1 MKTLK
6 NKSAVS
12 KPKTSG
18 VWRKALLIL
27 LILFAGGL
35 SWRGAYVGE
44 PQGDNISS
52 STRADSMKS
61 APYPEKVLGDALPT
75 SSSIRSEGGKRDS
88 VEQKTLWQVFQSVR
102 HQIQSPDSA
111 ELDLPGNKGV
121 RFFAANPSQQIVARF
136 SDYGAELSSGLQG
149 KWGVNVRA
157 TYYRRGE
164 DRQSLDGAIKPTA
177 SGSRVE
183 YDRGE
188 LIEWF
193 DNRPSG
199 IEHGFTVLHKPF
211 EQGSSELEVGIS
223 LAGLKTKSYQGCVQ
237 LVSEMGGNVMAYDK
251 LLVWDAN
258 GKKLPASMKASA
270 QGASILVADAGAV
283 YPITIDP
290 LFTSFEAKLG
300 IGELEC
306 GRPGDSLG
314 HSVDVLGD
322 RAVVGAPG
330 DDSLLGTDAGAAYLF
345 ERSGTTWTLAAKLKA
360 KDGKAG
366 DRLGGAVALGD
377 GYALAGARLADLPGK
392 EDAGAVYS
400 FGIVTGMWAQTAKL
414 IARVSM
420 AGAWFG
426 ESLSTD
432 GAQLLIGAPNGNGGK
447 GGAYIFA
454 RAGASWAQKAVLTA
468 SDGING
474 DGFGGSVAIRGGT
487 AIVCAPQRD
496 STKGGAYVFSGS
508 GTTWIQ
514 EQTMTLADGA
524 VGDFFG
530 DASSLGSDAVI
541 IGAPGRTT
549 TLAPGTGA
557 AFVFRKPATSWTQT
571 QQILS
576 SDAAEGDRFG
586 TAISQYGKVV
596 IVGAPGVDVTNPNEG
611 SAYLFSDMS
620 GTFEQEAKLTAPGGR
635 SGDWFGA
642 SVAVDM
648 TTAVVG
654 AFQADPDD
662 FDGTPSIDQGCVYV
676 FRLFSTTNGSDVAV
690 KSPSGA
696 GTEETAVE
704 LVDESSLD
712 FGSVIILTS
721 VQRQLV
727 IRNLGASPLTNLKAL
742 VSGTNAN
749 QFKISMPPPGTLAP
763 GESFALIISFNPS
776 GVGGRQA
783 SVRISSN
790 DVDEG
795 ALDVALTGIGV
806 EATEVMVTNPQSQI
820 VALGST
826 AGFAVSASGIPAPT
840 LQWRKAG
847 RNIKGATRASY
858 RLKATLTDAGSYD
871 VVASNVG
878 GSDTSDSASL
888 AVVDTTLRD
897 LCLPVGARATM
908 TVVAAGA
915 GLSFTWRKEGGS
927 LGTSPKV
934 TVSADGRT
942 LTINDLIESDMGSY
956 SCLVSS
962 PGGELA
968 GGRYN
973 LTVFSAAPEFS
984 EFSLPPAR
992 VTCPYSFQVPYDVSP
1007 ALKPTRF
1014 TATGLPAGMSIDAV
1028 TGVISGV
1035 PTGTGNSQREVTITA
1050 SNSFGNTPVT
1060 KTLYIYGLPC
1070 GVVGEFKGLIQRDG
1084 GLNGGF
1090 GGYFDLEIA
1099 PTGLFTGSLTLGAD
1113 KHPFSGALKYCDDL
1127 YSKMATT
1134 VIVARKNL
1142 SAVTVVFEIDS
1153 YNNTLTG
1160 HVTDR
1165 SNAPWTFMNFVGQ
1178 PNVAGSSDGKG
1189 TDATFNCPTGMA
1201 RDKLGNLYVADTDN
1215 HVIRRVSSVGDVVVF
1230 AGVAGVPGSGD
1241 GCGPSVGF
1249 NSPRGIAVDARGFL
1263 FVADTGNHTIRQIT
1277 SEGKVTTIAGS
1288 ATTAGTTDGPSDVA
1302 RFQSPAGVALGMDG
1316 SLFITDMTAHKIRRL
1331 TGGSVS
1337 TVAGKAG
1344 VAGAKN
1350 GTGTAAEFHSPMG
1363 VAILQN
1369 ESLLV
1374 ADSGNHCIRQISIS
1388 RRTVATFAG
1397 TLGVGGDADG
1407 EKADSRFLHPSDL
1420 TADTRGNV
1428 FVTDTGNGTVRR
1440 INTFGVVTTIT
1451 DPCPAT
1457 LDDMED
1463 PRTAQP
1469 GYYDCCVPTLSESPF
1484 REPVGI
1490 VFAAGKLY
1498 VSDCYYHT
1506 IQTGSPEKSCEIA
1519 INAVRKP
1526 WGRDSI
1532 STVSRKN
1539 TTSSCSFPPATLYA
1553 GTYKFILDPCESAR
1567 SEPLVYPQGTGF
1579 GTLTVLSNGT
1589 VNCVG
1594 TLSDGTTVTGSS
1606 ILGGSSYQ
1614 MYYDAYNKIPLFFML
1629 YGNTGSVQGWHQI
1642 SVYSMNNSAPQTPT
1656 QSSKY
1661 VGGCMDWWKNSQISP
1676 SGAYPDGFP
1685 LHGLQVVGEEKS
1697 SSNEIVVGSYFPQSS
1712 NNARF
1717 ELLGH
1722 GLAAGFIQIF
1732 TLNANNSTSMP
1743 SGSGNPNDLS
1753 FSFSGSTFQFNGSYR
1768 AGQSSPTSNFKGVFL
1783 KIYGRGYGFSMLDN
1797 RSHQVQFTSQSS
1809 QPD

>member
-1 MKTLK
+1 
-6 NKSAVS
+6 
-12 KPKTSG
+12 
-18 VWRKALLIL
+18 
-27 LILFAGGL
+27 
-35 SWRGAYVGE
+35 
-44 PQGDNISS
+44 
-52 STRADSMKS
+52 MKS

-223 LAGLKTKSYQGCVQ
+223 LAGLKTKSYQGGVQ

-557 AFVFRKPATSWTQT
+557 AFVFRKPATTWTQT

-576 SDAAEGDRFG
+576 SDIAEGDRFG
-586 TAISQYGKVV
+586 AAISQYGKVA
-596 IVGAPGVDVTNPNEG
+596 IIGAPGDDVINPNEG
-611 SAYLFSDMS
+611 SAYLFSDVS
-620 GTFEQEAKLTAPGGR
+620 GTFTQDAKLTATGGR
-635 SGDWFGA
+635 SGDWFGS
-642 SVAVDM
+642 SVAVDL

-654 AFQADPDD
+654 AFQADPDG
-662 FDGTPSIDQGCVYV
+662 FNGSPSIDQGCIYV
-676 FRLFSTTNGSDVAV
+676 FRLFTISGSDIAV

-696 GTEETAVE
+696 TTEEMAVE

-712 FGSVIILTS
+712 FGGVIIQTS
-721 VQRQLV
+721 AQRQLV
-727 IRNLGASPLTNLKAL
+727 IRNLGSAPLTNLKAL
-742 VSGTNAN
+742 ISGANASL
-749 QFKISMPPPGTLAP
+749 FKIAAAPPSSLAP
-763 GESFALIISFNPS
+763 GESFVLTISFTPTS
-776 GVGGRQA
+776 TGGKQA
-783 SVRISSN
+783 SVRVSSS
-790 DVDEG
+790 DADES
-795 ALDVALTGIGV
+795 ALDVALSGTGL
-806 EATEVMVTNPQSQI
+806 EATEVVVTDPNSQI
-820 VALGST
+820 VALG
-826 AGFAVSASGIPAPT
+826 AVASFSVVPGGVPVPT

-847 RNIKGATRASY
+847 RSIKGATRASY
-858 RLKATLTDAGSYD
+858 RFKAELSDAGSYD
-871 VVASNVG
+871 VVATNVG

-888 AVVDTTLRD
+888 AVVDTTLRN
-897 LCLPVGARATM
+897 LYLPVGARATM

-915 GLSFTWRKEGGS
+915 GLTFDWRKEGGP

-934 TVSADGRT
+934 VISADGKT
-942 LTINDLIESDMGSY
+942 LTINNLEESDMGSY
-956 SCLVSS
+956 NCLVTS

-973 LTVFSAAPEFS
+973 LTVFSEAPAFLEFG
-984 EFSLPPAR
+984 LPPAR
-992 VTCPYSFQVPYDVSP
+992 VTCAYSFQVPYDTEP
-1007 ALKPTRF
+1007 AMTPTRF
-1014 TATGLPAGMSIDAV
+1014 TATGLPAGISIDPV
-1028 TGVISGV
+1028 TGLISGI

-1050 SNSFGNTPVT
+1050 SNSFGSTSVT

-1099 PTGLFTGSLTLGAD
+1099 ATGIFTGSLTLGAD
-1113 KHPFSGALKYCDDL
+1113 KHPFSGSLKYCDDM
-1127 YSKMATT
+1127 YSKMTTT
-1134 VIVARKNL
+1134 VIVARKNM
-1142 SAVTVVFEIDS
+1142 SSVTVVFEIDS

-1160 HVTDR
+1160 YVTDR
-1165 SNAPWTFMNFVGQ
+1165 SNTPWTFMDFVGQ
-1178 PNVAGSSDGKG
+1178 PNVAGSNDGKG
-1189 TDATFNCPTGMA
+1189 AEATFNCPTGLA
-1201 RDKLGNLYVADTDN
+1201 RDKQGNLYVADTDN
-1215 HVIRRVSSVGDVVVF
+1215 HVIRRVSPAGDVVVF
-1230 AGVAGVPGSGD
+1230 AGVPGVPGSGN
-1241 GCGPSVGF
+1241 GCGSEVGF
-1249 NSPRGIAVDARGFL
+1249 NSPQGIAVDARGFL

-1288 ATTAGTTDGPSDVA
+1288 ATNAGITDGPADSA
-1302 RFQSPAGVALGMDG
+1302 RSQSPAGIALGADG
-1316 SLFITDMTAHKIRRL
+1316 SLFITDMTAHNIRKL
-1331 TGGSVS
+1331 SAGSVS

-1350 GTGTAAEFHSPMG
+1350 GTGTAAEFNSPMG
-1363 VAILQN
+1363 IAILQN

-1374 ADSGNHCIRQISIS
+1374 ADSGNHCIRQVSIS
-1388 RRTVATFAG
+1388 RRTVTTFAG
-1397 TLGVGGDADG
+1397 ALGVGGDADG
-1407 EKADSRFLHPSDL
+1407 KKADSRFMHPSDV
-1420 TADTRGNV
+1420 TTDTRGNV
-1428 FVTDTGNGTVRR
+1428 FVTDTSNGTVRR
-1440 INTFGVVTTIT
+1440 INTFGIVTTIT
-1451 DPCPAT
+1451 DPCPDNA
-1457 LDDMED
+1457 EVVYD

-1469 GYYDCCVPTLSESPF
+1469 GYYDCCIPTLNESPF

-1506 IQTGSPEKSCEIA
+1506 IQTGSADKSCEIA

-1526 WGRDSI
+1526 WGNDS
-1532 STVSRKN
+1532 VSVTAKKN
-1539 TTSSCSFPPATLYA
+1539 TTNSCSFPPATLYA

-1567 SEPLVYPQGTGF
+1567 SEPSIYPQGTGF

-1722 GLAAGFIQIF
+1722 GLAAGFTQIF

>member
-1 MKTLK
+1 MKPPTPTPAASQRK
-6 NKSAVS
+6 MPKSFRIAL
-12 KPKTSG
+12 P
-18 VWRKALLIL
+18 ALLIIAAGMFSWWRAPVANFGN
-27 LILFAGGL
+27 ILTPEPAKIAVMA
-35 SWRGAYVGE
+35 SSVAATDTPRAEYGATKDYIPKDAE
-44 PQGDNISS
+44 
-52 STRADSMKS
+52 AKS
-61 APYPEKVLGDALPT
+61 
-75 SSSIRSEGGKRDS
+75 
-88 VEQKTLWQVFQSVR
+88 LWQAFYSAL
-102 HQIQSPDSA
+102 HQIQSPDTD
-111 ELDLPGNKGV
+111 ERNYPGNEGV
-121 RFFAANPSQQIVARF
+121 HFFAANPSQQITARF
-136 SDYGAELSSGLQG
+136 TDHGAKLRSGLQAD
-149 KWGVNVRA
+149 WEINVRA
-157 TYYRRGE
+157 THYGRGTE
-164 DRQSLDGAIKPTA
+164 RQSLDTAFKPTA

-183 YDRGE
+183 YARGG

-193 DNRPSG
+193 ENRPSG
-199 IEHGFTVLHKPF
+199 IEHGFTVLNKPS
-211 EQGSSELEVGIS
+211 EDGSTSELQVDVSLTGLETRPYQGSIQMVAKNGSQI
-223 LAGLKTKSYQGCVQ
+223 LAYNK
-237 LVSEMGGNVMAYDK
+237 LVA
-251 LLVWDAN
+251 WDAN
-258 GKKLPASMKASA
+258 GKELPASMKASQ
-270 QGASILVADAGAV
+270 QGVTILVADAGAT

-306 GRPGDSLG
+306 GRPGDFLG

-345 ERSGTTWTLAAKLKA
+345 ERSGTTWTLVAKLKA

-366 DRLGGAVALGD
+366 DRLGGVVALGD

-392 EDAGAVYS
+392 DDAGAVYS
-400 FGIVTGMWAQTAKL
+400 FGIVTGMWAQTAKTV
-414 IARVSM
+414 ARIPA

-426 ESLSTD
+426 ESLSVD
-432 GAQLLIGAPNGNGGK
+432 GTQLLIGAPNGNSGK
-447 GGAYIFA
+447 GSAYVFA
-454 RAGASWAQKAVLTA
+454 RAGSTWTQKAILTA
-468 SDGING
+468 TDGIAG

-487 AIVCAPQRD
+487 AFVCAPQRD
-496 STKGGAYVFSGS
+496 TTKGGAYVFSGS
-508 GTTWIQ
+508 GTTWTQ
-514 EQTMTLADGA
+514 NQTLTLTDGVA
-524 VGDFFG
+524 GDFFG
-530 DASSLGSDAVI
+530 DAASLGADAAI

-549 TLAPGTGA
+549 ISAPGSGA
-557 AFVFRKPATSWTQT
+557 AFVFRKPATTWTQT

-576 SDAAEGDRFG
+576 SDIAEGDRFG
-586 TAISQYGKVV
+586 AAISQYGKVA
-596 IVGAPGVDVTNPNEG
+596 IIGAPGDDVINPNEG
-611 SAYLFSDMS
+611 SAYLFSDVS
-620 GTFEQEAKLTAPGGR
+620 GTFTQDAKLTATGGR
-635 SGDWFGA
+635 SGDWFGS
-642 SVAVDM
+642 SVAVDL

-654 AFQADPDD
+654 AFQADPDG
-662 FDGTPSIDQGCVYV
+662 FNGSPSIDQGCIYV
-676 FRLFSTTNGSDVAV
+676 FRLFTISGSDIAV

-696 GTEETAVE
+696 TTEEMAVE

-712 FGSVIILTS
+712 FGGVIIQTS
-721 VQRQLV
+721 AQRQLV
-727 IRNLGASPLTNLKAL
+727 IRNLGSAPLTNLKAL
-742 VSGTNAN
+742 ISGANASL
-749 QFKISMPPPGTLAP
+749 FKIAAAPPSSLAP
-763 GESFALIISFNPS
+763 GESFVLTISFTPTS
-776 GVGGRQA
+776 TGGKQA
-783 SVRISSN
+783 SVRVSSS
-790 DVDEG
+790 DADES
-795 ALDVALTGIGV
+795 ALDVALSGTGL
-806 EATEVMVTNPQSQI
+806 EATEVVVTDPNSQI
-820 VALGST
+820 VALG
-826 AGFAVSASGIPAPT
+826 AVASFSVVPGGVPVPT

-847 RNIKGATRASY
+847 RSIKGATRASY
-858 RLKATLTDAGSYD
+858 RFKAELSDAGSYD
-871 VVASNVG
+871 VVATNVG

-888 AVVDTTLRD
+888 AVVDTTLRN
-897 LCLPVGARATM
+897 LYLPVGARATM

-915 GLSFTWRKEGGS
+915 GLTFDWRKEGGP

-934 TVSADGRT
+934 VISADGKT
-942 LTINDLIESDMGSY
+942 LTINNLEESDMGSY
-956 SCLVSS
+956 NCLVTS

-973 LTVFSAAPEFS
+973 LTVFSEAPAFLEFG
-984 EFSLPPAR
+984 LPPAR
-992 VTCPYSFQVPYDVSP
+992 VTCAYSFQVPYDTEP
-1007 ALKPTRF
+1007 AMTPTRF
-1014 TATGLPAGMSIDAV
+1014 TATGLPAGISIDPV
-1028 TGVISGV
+1028 TGLISGI

-1050 SNSFGNTPVT
+1050 SNSFGSTSVT

-1099 PTGLFTGSLTLGAD
+1099 ATGIFTGSLTLGAD
-1113 KHPFSGALKYCDDL
+1113 KHPFSGSLKYCDDM
-1127 YSKMATT
+1127 YSKMTTT
-1134 VIVARKNL
+1134 VIVARKNM
-1142 SAVTVVFEIDS
+1142 SSVTVVFEIDS

-1160 HVTDR
+1160 YVTDR
-1165 SNAPWTFMNFVGQ
+1165 SNTPWTFMDFVGQ
-1178 PNVAGSSDGKG
+1178 PNVAGSNDGKG
-1189 TDATFNCPTGMA
+1189 AEATFNCPTGLA
-1201 RDKLGNLYVADTDN
+1201 RDKQGNLYVADTDN
-1215 HVIRRVSSVGDVVVF
+1215 HVIRRVSPAGDVVVF
-1230 AGVAGVPGSGD
+1230 AGVPGVPGSGN
-1241 GCGPSVGF
+1241 GCGSEVGF
-1249 NSPRGIAVDARGFL
+1249 NSPQGIAVDARGFL

-1288 ATTAGTTDGPSDVA
+1288 ATNAGITDGPADSA
-1302 RFQSPAGVALGMDG
+1302 RFQSPAGIALGADG
-1316 SLFITDMTAHKIRRL
+1316 SLFITDMTAHNIRKL
-1331 TGGSVS
+1331 SAGSVS

-1350 GTGTAAEFHSPMG
+1350 GTGTAAEFNSPMG
-1363 VAILQN
+1363 IAILQN

-1374 ADSGNHCIRQISIS
+1374 ADSGNHCIRQVSIS
-1388 RRTVATFAG
+1388 RRTVTTFAG
-1397 TLGVGGDADG
+1397 ALGVGGDADG
-1407 EKADSRFLHPSDL
+1407 KKADSRFMHPSDV
-1420 TADTRGNV
+1420 TTDTRGNV
-1428 FVTDTGNGTVRR
+1428 FVTDTSNGTVRR
-1440 INTFGVVTTIT
+1440 INTFGIVTTIT
-1451 DPCPAT
+1451 DPCPDNA
-1457 LDDMED
+1457 EVVYD

-1469 GYYDCCVPTLSESPF
+1469 GYYDCCIPTLNESPF

-1506 IQTGSPEKSCEIA
+1506 IQTGSADKSCEIA

-1526 WGRDSI
+1526 WGNDS
-1532 STVSRKN
+1532 VSVTAKKN
-1539 TTSSCSFPPATLYA
+1539 TTNSCSFPPATLYA

-1567 SEPLVYPQGTGF
+1567 SEPSIYPQGTGF

-1722 GLAAGFIQIF
+1722 GLAAGFTQIF